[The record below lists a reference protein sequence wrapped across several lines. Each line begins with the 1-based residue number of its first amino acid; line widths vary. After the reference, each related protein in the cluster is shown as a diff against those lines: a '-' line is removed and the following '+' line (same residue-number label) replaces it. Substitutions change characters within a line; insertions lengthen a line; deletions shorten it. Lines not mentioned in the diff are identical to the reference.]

1 MERAKLS
8 FEMRFKNTLQHADLQ
23 DSIFL
28 RGLLMRPFRFGDLR
42 LRLRDQ
48 HGKMRLREKQDTPVE
63 FRMGEKGVRL
73 AQTMQ
78 VGPHIH
84 VDVVIQ
90 L

>member
-1 MERAKLS
+1 
-8 FEMRFKNTLQHADLQ
+8 
-23 DSIFL
+23 
-28 RGLLMRPFRFGDLR
+28 
-42 LRLRDQ
+42 
-48 HGKMRLREKQDTPVE
+48 
-63 FRMGEKGVRL
+63 MGEKGVRL

>member
-8 FEMRFKNTLQHADLQ
+8 FEMRFENTLQHADLQ

-28 RGLLMRPFRFGDLR
+28 RGLLMRPFRCGDFR

-48 HGKMRLREKQDTPVE
+48 HGKMCLRETQDTPVE
-63 FRMGEKGVRL
+63 FRMSEKGVRL

-78 VGPHIH
+78 AGPRIH
-84 VDVVIQ
+84 VVIQ